1 MTFDTLAALLL
12 GLVLGAACSLGFK
25 KHAKWITL
33 KSFRVSNTAEPD
45 KAAPNL
51 EWSWTEN
58 LPMAVFT
65 MNQEGNLIFANATCR
80 NLFSSARSVDLENL
94 TLGKCPRWV
103 HPNDGRNVVEV
114 FAAIRGLKRGTL
126 EIRARVSGEN
136 GDWLWL
142 QLKLTAISKRL
153 ALQSEGQNEFSSDEA
168 TILGSCEDI
177 TLFQTVIQALRDRE
191 ARTKRLLSG
200 VKDAAIFILC
210 EDGYIQFCNEAV
222 DPLLG
227 YSETELRGQH
237 ISILS
242 PRTDILSGHI
252 LNALAQADQS
262 AHHEEVSRRIR
273 KSGTGFWANVL
284 ITALPAEAPYSKNYC
299 VVLRDVSNY
308 KREEKELHEWKKRF
322 EQLSENV
329 KEAFWIYDVRAAE
342 LVYVSPVFK
351 PLIGIDPNTSEAFF
365 SDILRKVHPSD
376 LTLARI
382 FMSDLTIG
390 QDSNAEFRAMG
401 PNGQLQWLKF
411 KSFAVRDS
419 SNRVHRIV
427 GVAEDVTESKTAQI
441 ALKKAKEE
449 ADMANKA
456 KSEFL
461 ANMSHEIRTPL
472 GAIMGFAELIGD
484 FQNSEEERNSALQA
498 ILRNGHQLGKIID
511 EILDL
516 SKVEAG
522 KLELE
527 EEDIELFGFIED
539 VTTLLGLQAREKAV
553 ALHLEPKGLLP
564 KTIRTDGTK
573 FRQILI
579 NIIGNAVKFTARGS
593 VTICVSAE
601 LNALASRLKLTIT
614 DTGPGLD
621 QAQQSRLFQPF
632 VQGDS
637 SIRRRFGG
645 TGLGLVLSRR
655 LARLLGG
662 DLQLLSS
669 TRDAGSCFEISL
681 NIGPASCLT
690 LEDTCDGV
698 RQKKAGS
705 LQNQKTP
712 RLDGK
717 KILVVDDAPDN
728 RLIVRRFLAHA
739 GADVDLA
746 ENGLSGAKMA
756 LEKEYDLVVM
766 DIQMPEFDGYQAITF
781 LRQHGFTR
789 PVVALSAHA
798 MREDKERSLASGFN
812 EHMSK
817 PVNRQELLT
826 RIAFLLKPLSSFSPS
841 YERL

>member
-1 MTFDTLAALLL
+1 MTLATLAALLL
-12 GLVLGAACSLGFK
+12 GLVLGAACALGLKKLAERKSLK
-25 KHAKWITL
+25 K
-33 KSFRVSNTAEPD
+33 FRASSMTESDISDA
-45 KAAPNL
+45 NL
-51 EWSWTEN
+51 EWSWAEN

-65 MNQEGNLIFANATCR
+65 MNREGKLIFANATCR
-80 NLFSSARSVDLENL
+80 KLFSLFRLVDLENL
-94 TLGKCPRWV
+94 KLGKSPRWV

-114 FAAIRGLKRGTL
+114 FGAIRGLKRGTL
-126 EIRARVSGEN
+126 ETRVRVSGEN
-136 GDWLWL
+136 SDWLWL
-142 QLKLTAISKRL
+142 QLKLTAISKNSERL
-153 ALQSEGQNEFSSDEA
+153 SEGQNQFSSDEA
-168 TILGSCEDI
+168 TILGTCEDV

-210 EDGYIQFCNEAV
+210 EDGYIQFCNDAV
-222 DPLLG
+222 EFLLD
-227 YSETELRGQH
+227 YSETELKGQH

-242 PRTDILSGHI
+242 PRTELLSGHI
-252 LNALAQADQS
+252 LNSLAQADQTV
-262 AHHEEVSRRIR
+262 HHEEVTRRIR
-273 KSGTGFWANVL
+273 KNGTGFWASVL
-284 ITALPAEAPYSKNYC
+284 ITSLPAEAPYSKNYC

-322 EQLSENV
+322 EQLAENV
-329 KEAFWIYDVRAAE
+329 KEAFWIYDVRAAA

-351 PLIGIDPNTSEAFF
+351 PLIGIDPNTNETFF
-365 SDILRKVHPSD
+365 SDILRKIHPSD
-376 LTLARI
+376 LTLART
-382 FMSDLTIG
+382 FMSDLTMG
-390 QDSNAEFRAMG
+390 HDSSVEFRVMG

-441 ALKKAKEE
+441 ALNKAKEE
-449 ADMANKA
+449 ADTANKA

-472 GAIMGFAELIGD
+472 GAMMGFAELIGD
-484 FQNSEEERNSALQA
+484 FQNSEDERNSALQA
-498 ILRNGHQLGKIID
+498 ILRNGRQLGKIID

-527 EEDIELFGFIED
+527 EEEIEVLGFIED

-579 NIIGNAVKFTARGS
+579 NIIGNAVKFTTRGS
-593 VTICVSAE
+593 VTIWVSTELEAE
-601 LNALASRLKLTIT
+601 SSKLKLTIT

-632 VQGDS
+632 VQADS
-637 SIRRRFGG
+637 STRRRFGG

-662 DLQLLSS
+662 DLQLVSS
-669 TRDAGSCFEISL
+669 TPDVGSCFEISL
-681 NIGPASCLT
+681 NIGPAARLK
-690 LEDTCDGV
+690 LEDTFDGK
-698 RQKKAGS
+698 RQKHTNS
-705 LQNQKTP
+705 LQSLKTP

-728 RLIVRRFLAHA
+728 RLIVQRFLTHA
-739 GADVDLA
+739 GAAVDHA
-746 ENGLSGAKMA
+746 ENGLSGARMA

-766 DIQMPEFDGYQAITF
+766 DIQMPEFDGYQTITY
-781 LRQHGFTR
+781 LRQRGFNR
-789 PVVALSAHA
+789 PVIALSAHA
-798 MREDKERSLASGFN
+798 MREDRERSLASGFN

-826 RIAFLLKPLSSFSPS
+826 RIAFLLKPFNNSSLS
-841 YERL
+841 YETL